1 MNNRIKKLCEDY
13 SDLSECD
20 IKKIIEISASIH
32 IMANLQ
38 ECDVFLDIPST
49 NVDEAIVVAEGRNEK
64 SIYYDSVIG
73 KKALRKNEPGVLRT
87 LETGEVSKGIKALTQ
102 ENRFVRQNI
111 HPILNDDKIIGVI
124 IAETDIS
131 NEIRADF
138 KIRNDEAISRKYKT
152 NQLMNLINSNKLI
165 NDNLDSAILIYDK
178 NGILKIKNK
187 KAAVIYQREGYNTE
201 LEGMHYDDI
210 ALGDTK
216 FASINIFLEFAET
229 KKILTKEVEVSNFY
243 YKIKTIL
250 IKEQDLRVIEIIED
264 ITDVKNKEAEII
276 SKSVAIRE
284 IHHRVKNNLQTVASL
299 LRIQGRRCNSEEA
312 KISLQDSVNRIL
324 AIAATH
330 ELLSRDISD
339 EVKIMKVINAIADN
353 AKRCFSNIHKKIEIE
368 VSGDDFYVDTDR
380 ITAISLIINELIQ
393 NCYDHAFHNRG
404 SGIIKVKIEASGE
417 LREISVADNGVGFDT
432 SINKMS
438 SIGISIV
445 KNYVSDKLNGDINI
459 TSSKAGTEVKFKFIM
474 KN

>member
-1 MNNRIKKLCEDY
+1 MCEEY
-13 SDLSECD
+13 SGLNECD
-20 IKKIIEISASIH
+20 INKIIEIAASIH

-38 ECDVFLDIPST
+38 ECDVFLDIPSR

-64 SIYYDSVIG
+64 SIYYDSVVG
-73 KKALRKNEPGVLRT
+73 KKALRKNEPGVLKT
-87 LETGEVSKGIKALTQ
+87 LETGEASKGIKALTQ

-111 HPILNDDKIIGVI
+111 HPILNDNKIIGVI

-131 NEIRADF
+131 NEIRSDF
-138 KIRNDEAISRKYKT
+138 KIRNDEDVSKKYKD
-152 NQLMNLINSNKLI
+152 NQLMNLINSNNII

-178 NGILKIKNK
+178 TGILKIKNK
-187 KAAVIYQREGYNTE
+187 KATVIYERKGYSAE
-201 LEGMHYDDI
+201 LEGLHYDDI
-210 ALGDTK
+210 ALGNTK
-216 FASINIFLEFAET
+216 FDSINIFLELAE
-229 KKILTKEVEVSNFY
+229 KKNILTKEIEVGNFY

-250 IKEQDLRVIEIIED
+250 IKEEDLRVIEIIED

-330 ELLSRDISD
+330 ELLSKDIRD
-339 EVKIMKVINAIADN
+339 EVKIMKVISAITDN
-353 AKRCFSNIHKKIEIE
+353 AKRCFSNVHRKIEIE

-393 NCYDHAFHNRG
+393 NCYDHAFHKRDN
-404 SGIIKVKIEASGE
+404 GIIKVKIESNGE
-417 LREISVADNGVGFDT
+417 LREISVTDNGVGFDT
-432 SINKMS
+432 SINKKS
-438 SIGISIV
+438 SIGMSIV
-445 KNYVSDKLNGDINI
+445 RNYVSDKLNGDINI
-459 TSSKAGTEVKFKFIM
+459 TSSKAGTEVRFKFIM
-474 KN
+474 ENQ